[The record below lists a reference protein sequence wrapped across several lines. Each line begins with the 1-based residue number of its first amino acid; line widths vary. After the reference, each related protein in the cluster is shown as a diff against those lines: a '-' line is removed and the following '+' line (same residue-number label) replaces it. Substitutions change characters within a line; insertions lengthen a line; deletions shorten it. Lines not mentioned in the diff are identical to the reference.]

1 MKDYALFFAPSSAIR
16 AAYPYPEHL
25 RDMGPMAAPY
35 DTMHLVLL
43 EVVLHMWKLFSGLK
57 LVSTKNDEDD
67 IMPRA
72 TVAMIGRELRGARRK
87 VPMAKARSLRSIDVH
102 IKSFKAADWLHF
114 ILCSGEVLLA
124 GRIPDS
130 YFKIFLLLSRACRLR
145 FRPRGATKAKIQ
157 KIDKDIKYFVANYCA
172 KIYRGT
178 AERLPL
184 CLSTIASL
192 LDIVPLLWACSP
204 AWVV

>member
-1 MKDYALFFAPSSAIR
+1 
-16 AAYPYPEHL
+16 
-25 RDMGPMAAPY
+25 MAAPY